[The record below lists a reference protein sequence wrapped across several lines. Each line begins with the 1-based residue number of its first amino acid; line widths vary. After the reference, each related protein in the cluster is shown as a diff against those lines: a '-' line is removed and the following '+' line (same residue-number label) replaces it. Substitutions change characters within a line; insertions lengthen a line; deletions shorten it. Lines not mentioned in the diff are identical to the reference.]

1 MCDSLGKKNFNKVGL
16 AAIVIEN
23 QLEREARTQFAMTY
37 ALSFAITNKAKEQA
51 KTSPLLKLK
60 RKELEAMA
68 AAIKGPHLSWGS
80 FSRFDSSNLSKK
92 SLKKVAKMLD
102 THGLIS

>member
-16 AAIVIEN
+16 AAIIIEN
-23 QLEREARTQFAMTY
+23 RLEREACTQFTMTH
-37 ALSFAITNKAKEQA
+37 ALSFAIFNKAKEQA

-60 RKELEAMA
+60 RKKLEEMA
-68 AAIKGPHLSWGS
+68 AAVKGPYQNWGS

-92 SLKKVAKMLD
+92 S
-102 THGLIS
+102 